1 MKWKGVFAWVFLR
14 IAWAFLQIYAEE
26 LQSLNPFALT
36 ARKVKNMLPQ
46 INPTYFAIAI
56 AVVILLATSVR
67 ILKEYERAVIFR
79 LGRLT
84 GTRGPGLVFM
94 IPFWIERMQRVSL
107 RLIVNDVTPQDV
119 ITKDNVSVSVN
130 AVLNFRVTEAD
141 KAVIEVEDFG
151 FAISQ
156 IAQTTLRSV
165 LGRAELD
172 DLLSEREKLNQD
184 LEDIVKKHCEPW
196 GVEVLAMEIKDVDL
210 PAEMQRA
217 MAQQA
222 EAERERRAKVIHA
235 EGEFESAQVLTDAAD
250 ILSKTP
256 TAVQLR
262 FLQALVEVS
271 AEKNSTVVFP
281 IPIDLLSPF
290 LEKLKD

>member
-1 MKWKGVFAWVFLR
+1 M
-14 IAWAFLQIYAEE
+14 LQEIQPYH
-26 LQSLNPFALT
+26 
-36 ARKVKNMLPQ
+36 
-46 INPTYFAIAI
+46 FAIAI
-56 AVVILLATSVR
+56 GVIILLATSIR

-79 LGRLT
+79 LGRFT
-84 GTRGPGLVFM
+84 NTRGPGLVLM
-94 IPFWIERMQRVSL
+94 IPFWIERMQRISL
-107 RLIVNDVTPQDV
+107 RVIVNDVTPQDV

-130 AVLNFRVTEAD
+130 AVLTFRVTEPD

-151 FAISQ
+151 FAIGQ

-184 LEDIVKKHCEPW
+184 LEDIIKRQCEPW
-196 GVEVLAMEIKDVDL
+196 GVEVLAMEIKHVDL
-210 PAEMQRA
+210 PVEMQRA
-217 MAQQA
+217 MAKQA
-222 EAERERRAKVIHA
+222 EAERERRAKVVHA
-235 EGEFESAQVLTDAAD
+235 EGEFESAEVLSDAAA

-271 AEKNSTVVFP
+271 AEKNSTVIFP
-281 IPIDLLSPF
+281 IPIDLLTPF
-290 LEKLKD
+290 MNKETKKDGDNE

>member
-1 MKWKGVFAWVFLR
+1 MSE
-14 IAWAFLQIYAEE
+14 I
-26 LQSLNPFALT
+26 PFY
-36 ARKVKNMLPQ
+36 
-46 INPTYFAIAI
+46 YFPIAI
-56 AVVILLATSVR
+56 AVIIMFATSFR

-79 LGRLT
+79 LGRFI
-84 GTRGPGLVFM
+84 GTRGPGLVIM

-107 RLIVNDVTPQDV
+107 RVIVNDVTPQDV

-130 AVLNFRVTEAD
+130 AVLTFRVAEPE
-141 KAVIEVEDFG
+141 KAVIEVEEFG

-184 LEDIVKKHCEPW
+184 LEEIIKKQCEPW
-196 GVEVLAMEIKDVDL
+196 GIEVHAMEIKHVDL
-210 PAEMQRA
+210 PVEMQRA
-217 MAQQA
+217 MAKQA
-222 EAERERRAKVIHA
+222 EAERERRAKVVHA
-235 EGEFESAQVLTDAAD
+235 EGEFESAEVLTDAAK
-250 ILSKTP
+250 ILSETP

-271 AEKNSTVVFP
+271 AEKNSTVIFP

-290 LEKLKD
+290 INKQSEKTE

>member
-1 MKWKGVFAWVFLR
+1 M
-14 IAWAFLQIYAEE
+14 LQI
-26 LQSLNPFALT
+26 SP
-36 ARKVKNMLPQ
+36 
-46 INPTYFAIAI
+46 IYFAIAI
-56 AVVILLATSVR
+56 AVIVMLATSIRV
-67 ILKEYERAVIFR
+67 LKEYERAVIFR

-84 GTRGPGLVFM
+84 STRGPGLVLM

-107 RLIVNDVTPQDV
+107 RVIVNDVTPQDV

-130 AVLNFRVTEAD
+130 AVLTFRVVEPD
-141 KAVIEVEDFG
+141 LAVIEVEDFG
-151 FAISQ
+151 FAIAQ

-184 LEDIVKKHCEPW
+184 LEAIIKEHCEPW
-196 GVEVLAMEIKDVDL
+196 GVEVLAMEIKHVDL

-217 MAQQA
+217 MAKQA
-222 EAERERRAKVIHA
+222 EAERERRAKVTHA
-235 EGEFESAQVLTDAAD
+235 QGELESAQALTGAAQVL
-250 ILSKTP
+250 SESP

-271 AEKNSTVVFP
+271 AEKNSTIVFP

-290 LEKLKD
+290 LKKETEKEQEKW

>member
-1 MKWKGVFAWVFLR
+1 MSS
-14 IAWAFLQIYAEE
+14 Q
-26 LQSLNPFALT
+26 
-36 ARKVKNMLPQ
+36 
-46 INPTYFAIAI
+46 
-56 AVVILLATSVR
+56 
-67 ILKEYERAVIFR
+67 
-79 LGRLT
+79 
-84 GTRGPGLVFM
+84 
-94 IPFWIERMQRVSL
+94 
-107 RLIVNDVTPQDV
+107 
-119 ITKDNVSVSVN
+119 KDNVSVSVN
-130 AVLNFRVTEAD
+130 AVLNFRITEAD

-184 LEDIVKKHCEPW
+184 LGAIVKKHCEPW
-196 GVEVLAMEIKDVDL
+196 GIEVLAMEIKDVDL
-210 PAEMQRA
+210 PVEMQRA

-271 AEKNSTVVFP
+271 AEKNSTIVFP
-281 IPIDLLSPF
+281 IPMIAQSSS
-290 LEKLKD
+290 KR

>member
-1 MKWKGVFAWVFLR
+1 MSE
-14 IAWAFLQIYAEE
+14 I
-26 LQSLNPFALT
+26 PFY
-36 ARKVKNMLPQ
+36 
-46 INPTYFAIAI
+46 YFPIAI
-56 AVVILLATSVR
+56 AVIIMFATSFR

-79 LGRLT
+79 LGRFI
-84 GTRGPGLVFM
+84 GTRGPGLVIM

-107 RLIVNDVTPQDV
+107 RVIVNDVTPQDV

-130 AVLNFRVTEAD
+130 AVLTFRVAEPE
-141 KAVIEVEDFG
+141 KAVIEVEEFG

-172 DLLSEREKLNQD
+172 DLLSERDKLNQD
-184 LEDIVKKHCEPW
+184 LEEIIKRQCEPW
-196 GVEVLAMEIKDVDL
+196 GIEVHAMEIKHVDL
-210 PAEMQRA
+210 PVEMQRA
-217 MAQQA
+217 MAKQA
-222 EAERERRAKVIHA
+222 EAERERRAKVVHA
-235 EGEFESAQVLTDAAD
+235 EGEFESAELLTDAAK
-250 ILSKTP
+250 ILSETP

-271 AEKNSTVVFP
+271 AEKNSTVIFP

-290 LEKLKD
+290 INKQSDKAE

>member
-1 MKWKGVFAWVFLR
+1 MPE
-14 IAWAFLQIYAEE
+14 IQ
-26 LQSLNPFALT
+26 
-36 ARKVKNMLPQ
+36 
-46 INPTYFAIAI
+46 PTYFAIAI
-56 AVVILLATSVR
+56 VIIILLATSIR

-84 GTRGPGLVFM
+84 GTRGPGLVFL
-94 IPFWIERMQRVSL
+94 IPFWIERMQRISL
-107 RLIVNDVTPQDV
+107 RVIVNDVTPQDV

-130 AVLNFRVTEAD
+130 AVLTFRVTEPD

-184 LEDIVKKHCEPW
+184 LEEIIKKHCEHW
-196 GVEVLAMEIKDVDL
+196 GIGVLAMEIKHVDL

-217 MAQQA
+217 MAKQA
-222 EAERERRAKVIHA
+222 EAERERRAKVTHA
-235 EGEFESAQVLTDAAD
+235 EGEFESAAVLTDAAE

-290 LEKLKD
+290 LNKGEEKEKEKW